1 VAACTRCGTETDL
14 YFGDSPICVACA
26 DDQDRA
32 AEKIRP
38 AQKEI
43 KRDQPLPKGAASD
56 ETMPSAFSSCAEIK
70 SVLNIGV
77 DEYTE
82 LLLFAILLS
91 YLLSGR
97 SPILMRLLFFL
108 LATTQFPKI
117 APNAPGGGA

>member
-1 VAACTRCGTETDL
+1 ML
-14 YFGDSPICVACA
+14 
-26 DDQDRA
+26 
-32 AEKIRP
+32 
-38 AQKEI
+38 
-43 KRDQPLPKGAASD
+43 ASD

-108 LATTQFPKI
+108 LATTQFPK
-117 APNAPGGGA
+117 NAPGGGA